1 MTIKKKK
8 DKTLTTRF
16 DLQTMVEFSVAVE
29 LLGARSIN
37 ALIHQMVHQKIKK
50 AKKLISAEQFE
61 KMVEAQKK
69 ETLLRSEKK
78 SNERLA
84 GVGVPLK
91 DLNST
96 ES

>member
-1 MTIKKKK
+1 MATQKKK

-37 ALIHQMVHQKIKK
+37 ALIHQMVHEKIREGKG
-50 AKKLISAEQFE
+50 LTSAEQFE
-61 KMVEAQKK
+61 KMVENQKK

-84 GVGVPLK
+84 RLGVA
-91 DLNST
+91 
-96 ES
+96 

>member
-37 ALIHQMVHQKIKK
+37 ALIHQMVHQKIKE
-50 AKKLISAEQFE
+50 AKSSTSAEQFE
-61 KMVEAQKK
+61 KMVENQKK
-69 ETLLRSEKK
+69 ETLSRSERK
-78 SNERLA
+78 SNEHLA
-84 GVGVPLK
+84 RV
-91 DLNST
+91 S
-96 ES
+96 ER